1 MTLTLHIL
9 ATGESFQ
16 YLSFQ
21 FRILKSAISYI
32 VQEVCWAIIAN
43 LTCTYLK
50 VPSTKS
56 EWIKIA
62 KQFYDR
68 WNLPY
73 ALGAIDGK
81 HITILKPA
89 GGSSFCYNYKHSVVL
104 LAVTGP
110 NYECFYTD
118 VGEIG
123 DVAMENMEEIVVLQ
137 ICWMMISLVFQN
149 LKKYQVVTE

>member
-73 ALGAIDGK
+73 ALGTIDGK